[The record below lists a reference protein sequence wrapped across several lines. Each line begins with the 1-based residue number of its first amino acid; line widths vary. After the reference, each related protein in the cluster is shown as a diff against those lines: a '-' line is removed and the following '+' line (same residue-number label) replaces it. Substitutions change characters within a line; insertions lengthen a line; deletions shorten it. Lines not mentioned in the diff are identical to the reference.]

1 MWNYLK
7 YEITVI
13 LRNINFEIYA
23 VNLNTYSGACSVS
36 ARILD

>member
-23 VNLNTYSGACSVS
+23 VNLNTYRSMFGQ
-36 ARILD
+36 RDNP